1 MRWLSIT
8 LLPFFLTGC
17 NNEQAENAIENP
29 AREQIWFVNAKW
41 KDTLFIALLKD
52 SMQQTTGYLLG
63 GDTFLVD
70 SKIDSDSTETQVRN
84 RSLKS
89 FIDQFTDTSNT
100 KPTYPRLIKRNEID
114 LLLCNETFM
123 RDSLY
128 WLIQDSSEFISP
140 IFFQEINLD
149 GNRKKEVVIEIVHDY
164 LEHQYLIFQ
173 NADTAYTLLGTII
186 TSNRNDFPTP
196 IERIDNSGY
205 WAIREYGWGTG
216 YSAQFRILYS
226 INGNSLKKI
235 SERIP
240 DFCLMNLFGFVSDDY
255 HAQSIS
261 TSTIDFPDNNT
272 IGVTFSYSL
281 EMFDDT
287 TMHTIINEAHY
298 RTIYTFNKSTGLYET
313 KDKYI
318 KYGDCELTPVFL
330 EQIDRVR
337 KNGTPIQRKMLKNF
351 KKSNWPIIED

>member
-1 MRWLSIT
+1 MRWLFIT
-8 LLPFFLTGC
+8 LLPFLLTGC
-17 NNEQAENAIENP
+17 ANEQADQKAETP
-29 AREQIWFVNAKW
+29 AQEQIWFVNAKW
-41 KDTLFIALLKD
+41 KDTLYINLLKD

-63 GDTFLVD
+63 GDTFLMD

-84 RSLKS
+84 WTLKS
-89 FIDQFTDTSNT
+89 FIDQFTDTSNS
-100 KPTYPRLIKRNEID
+100 KPTYPRLIKLNEID
-114 LLLCNETFM
+114 LLLCNETFL
-123 RDSLY
+123 RDSMD
-128 WLIQDSSEFISP
+128 WLMVDSSGFIAP

-186 TSNRNDFPTP
+186 TSNMNDFPAP

-205 WAIREYGWGTG
+205 WAIREYGWGLG

-226 INGNSLKKI
+226 INCNSLVKV

-240 DFCLMNLFGFVSDDY
+240 DYCFMNLFGFVSDDY

-261 TSTIDFPDNNT
+261 TSAIDFPDNNT

-298 RTIYTFNKSTGLYET
+298 RTIYTFNKSTGLYDT

-318 KYGDCELTPVFL
+318 TSGDCELTPVFL
-330 EQIDRVR
+330 DQIDKLR
-337 KNGTPIQRKMLKNF
+337 KSGTPIQRKMLKNF
-351 KKSNWPIIED
+351 KKSNWPEIED